1 MRRLSAFVLL
11 SGLVPAGAFA
21 QAPADTSRLAAPVI
35 AGAQIKVDAT
45 ALRQAR
51 YNYDLALTR
60 DGVMEPAGSQSIT
73 FTDATYAGVKSW
85 LIVESRFGAGV
96 PGLDSVVASRDQ
108 LTALH
113 WGTSTGLA
121 RLAAEFTRDTIY
133 GATSSPLGKRSLIG
147 AAPRGVIASEGMLD
161 GLLQVA
167 PIDRDWSSDATLLV
181 ADLTSTRL
189 LPARLEV
196 EREET
201 VTVPAGTFPS
211 WVVSLRTDNAEKRFW
226 VSKETRTV
234 VKSSQ
239 PLPQLGGVV
248 LDRVLTRVDDLA
260 LIPPPAVPLPNDPG
274 AEAGRKGAPPAPAA
288 AAPPRSN

>member
-1 MRRLSAFVLL
+1 
-11 SGLVPAGAFA
+11 
-21 QAPADTSRLAAPVI
+21 
-35 AGAQIKVDAT
+35 VDAT

-60 DGVMEPAGSQSIT
+60 DGVTEPAGSQSIT
-73 FTDATYAGVKSW
+73 FAEATYAGAPSW
-85 LIVESRFGAGV
+85 LILESRSGGGIPA
-96 PGLDSVVASRDQ
+96 LDSIVASRDQ
-108 LTALH
+108 LAALH

-133 GATSSPLGKRSLIG
+133 GATSSPLGKRSLIA

-161 GLLQVA
+161 GLLQLA
-167 PIDRDWSSDATLLV
+167 PIENGWSSDATLLV
-181 ADLTSTRL
+181 ADLTSARMV
-189 LPARLEV
+189 PARLVV

-226 VSKETRTV
+226 VSRETQMV

-239 PLPQLGGVV
+239 PLPQLNGVV
-248 LDRVLTRVDDLA
+248 LDRVLTRVDDLV
-260 LIPPPAVPLPNDPG
+260 LIPPPAVPLPGEP
-274 AEAGRKGAPPAPAA
+274 AVHPRTAPPAPAGPA
-288 AAPPRSN
+288 PRSN